1 MMYIYIK
8 FIFDRLF
15 SGLLLLIFSPLILL
29 FAVLVF
35 LTDFSNPFFIQSR
48 IGLNG
53 KLFNMYKIRS
63 MSPNSSHKHS
73 GYYTYEDD
81 PRILWIGHF
90 IRKYSID
97 ELPQLLNILKSD
109 MSFIGPRPAIHDEFV
124 SEDISPQLE
133 YLIAKRTSI
142 RPGLTGLAQVILRN
156 QADWNQKLMIDK
168 KYLSSIGGKQFR
180 IDIMIIFKTIHSLIH
195 PHGIYD
201 NK

>member
-133 YLIAKRTSI
+133 YLIAKRQ
-142 RPGLTGLAQVILRN
+142 AYDQV
-156 QADWNQKLMIDK
+156 
-168 KYLSSIGGKQFR
+168 
-180 IDIMIIFKTIHSLIH
+180 
-195 PHGIYD
+195 
-201 NK
+201 